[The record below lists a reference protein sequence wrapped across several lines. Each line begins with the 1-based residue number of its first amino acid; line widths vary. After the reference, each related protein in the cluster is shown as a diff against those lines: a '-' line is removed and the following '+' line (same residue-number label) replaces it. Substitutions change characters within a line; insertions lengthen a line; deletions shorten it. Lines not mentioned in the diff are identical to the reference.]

1 MVGIFYFCFP
11 VRWVLI
17 PKHFYPE
24 GGRNVRLNCP
34 SSILDNLDRASKV
47 WNVTPRLNK
56 LKEKWV
62 KVLLNAYKN
71 HSRGWKLFSSTS
83 KTCLC
88 IFCTLLLGLFWAL
101 QWLKAPQQV
110 LGWNFGGSEDERWAL
125 LWVELGQTAFQE
137 PFPALTKQLG
147 TEEKRFRNSNYL
159 CGNCR
164 ELVRRRRWG
173 VPVEWRDGFIPGVWI
188 FAAGRSGSHSRTL

>member
-1 MVGIFYFCFP
+1 MGKSAV
-11 VRWVLI
+11 
-17 PKHFYPE
+17 
-24 GGRNVRLNCP
+24 
-34 SSILDNLDRASKV
+34 
-47 WNVTPRLNK
+47 
-56 LKEKWV
+56 
-62 KVLLNAYKN
+62 NAYKN
-71 HSRGWKLFSSTS
+71 HSRAWKWFSSRS

-88 IFCTLLLGLFWAL
+88 IFCTLLLGLFWDL

-173 VPVEWRDGFIPGVWI
+173 VPVEWRDGREGVDLFLECGYLLLEGQGVIPELCRPCERVWA
-188 FAAGRSGSHSRTL
+188 FPTLTCPGPGRCPWWLFVN